1 MLTQSTTCA
10 ILNAVLT
17 NPLRSGEFGGRNSVV
32 KIRPLA
38 ARISERRV
46 NEMRLVLSLQDLL
59 L

>member
-1 MLTQSTTCA
+1 MQSTTFA
-10 ILNAVLT
+10 IFNAVFT

-38 ARISERRV
+38 ARMSERRV
-46 NEMRLVLSLQDLL
+46 NEMRLMIFLQDLL

>member
-1 MLTQSTTCA
+1 MQSTTCA
-10 ILNAVLT
+10 IFNAAFT

-38 ARISERRV
+38 ARMSERRV
-46 NEMRLVLSLQDLL
+46 NEMRLMIFLQDLL